1 MRMDFSECYEDSV
14 SGLAAAARSGCR
26 RRLRALIRGGCSLD
40 VRDNRGWTALH
51 QAAAAGSR
59 ACVRDLLA
67 AAGGPRARRL
77 YADALTHE
85 GESAM
90 FLAAERGHLRAVRS
104 LLDANANI
112 DQLTNGSSCPLYAAV
127 DGGHTDVVRLLV
139 QRGAEVDR
147 THTASCWTCLH
158 QAVYKGSVDIVRVLA
173 GVCHLEAR
181 DDHGVS
187 PLFVAAQY
195 GRRECL
201 EALISAG
208 ASVNSQASDLA
219 TPLLISSQE
228 GHESCVAL
236 LLAHGAD
243 PNRPCSADWPQLPLH
258 AAAQF
263 GHLGVLR
270 RLLAVTGRG
279 CGAGVGWVSPLY
291 LAVYGGQ
298 SGGLRLL
305 LGGGFPPDAQ
315 DCSAPLGLRSPLAL
329 ALQREDSEAVDL
341 LLAAGASVSE
351 EDWSCVLARSGP
363 ALLELFLR
371 HRPVGGGPRWLWP
384 FGGQRGA
391 QTDGLRLLLAARAAE
406 GGAGAGPAAAHTHAG
421 PGPRR
426 RAELPAG
433 VRELVDSSSGS
444 ETGSGPEKSR
454 RELGALRTF
463 RLGPLPAPPLPA
475 EDQDSAGGP
484 AADEGRHRPAA
495 SPAPPTVALPH
506 LQGRP

>member
-329 ALQREDSEAVDL
+329 ALQREDRLGRAP
-341 LLAAGASVSE
+341 GG
-351 EDWSCVLARSGP
+351 VLNY
-363 ALLELFLR
+363 LLEFVNWSTLPPDLKLVLDRRRADGSWEPSAHFDLVPCLLHLSRLR
-371 HRPVGGGPRWLWP
+371 IRTLLGAQRLMRAGTVQQLPLPPPLWP
-384 FGGQRGA
+384 F
-391 QTDGLRLLLAARAAE
+391 L
-406 GGAGAGPAAAHTHAG
+406 
-421 PGPRR
+421 
-426 RAELPAG
+426 
-433 VRELVDSSSGS
+433 
-444 ETGSGPEKSR
+444 
-454 RELGALRTF
+454 TF
-463 RLGPLPAPPLPA
+463 RDVPEPPHP
-475 EDQDSAGGP
+475 D
-484 AADEGRHRPAA
+484 
-495 SPAPPTVALPH
+495 
-506 LQGRP
+506 